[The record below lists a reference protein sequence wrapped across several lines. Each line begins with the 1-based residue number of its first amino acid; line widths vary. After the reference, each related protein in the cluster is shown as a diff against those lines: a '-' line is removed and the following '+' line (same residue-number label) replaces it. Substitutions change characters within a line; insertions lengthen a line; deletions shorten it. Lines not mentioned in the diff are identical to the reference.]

1 MAALYPGS
9 VQNPDYC
16 GIVNERHYRR
26 LGSLLE
32 EARQLGARVV
42 PRGLS
47 GQATPTRDDGQ
58 RRLARPAIVD
68 PPEGSRALREE
79 LFGPGLVGITY
90 DNVQRMC
97 GSLSEREKKPGP

>member
-42 PRGLS
+42 PLGLS

-58 RRLARPAIVD
+58 RRLALHAIVD
-68 PPEGSRALREE
+68 PPEGSRALSEE
-79 LFGPGLVGITY
+79 LFGPVMEIG
-90 DNVQRMC
+90 RASC
-97 GSLSEREKKPGP
+97 RERVCQYV